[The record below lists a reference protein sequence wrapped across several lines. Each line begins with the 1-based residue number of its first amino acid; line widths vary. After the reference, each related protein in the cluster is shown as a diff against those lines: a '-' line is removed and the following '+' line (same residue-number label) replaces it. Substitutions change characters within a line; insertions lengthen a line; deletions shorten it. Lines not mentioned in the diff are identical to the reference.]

1 MVNHAISYSNL
12 LIIELEILLW
22 RFYRVFFHYLGL
34 MRTQYD
40 RSQNTVKLT
49 YYSVT
54 IANMVG
60 LFWAF
65 QLIRMWP
72 INGMHLGFIVF
83 LLVQPRSVFEKRIR
97 LINDF
102 LRISS
107 HLYMRY
113 KRTFQ
118 LSTTI
123 PFSLIIKF
131 SSFDIYVVQGNGIL
145 ILVAGQFMPQNIL
158 TSIINITC
166 MLVSSAT
173 LLIFKYTEFVN
184 EEMTAIGKKLPL
196 AVLRMEHRAVRR
208 MKRRLAY
215 MQALNIVCS
224 QIIKMIFECLG
235 IQLLFLTYFNINFL
249 ATMKFDRDR
258 TVAMNIAC
266 GMALH
271 SFLISL
277 GRLATMYSS
286 SHIVDFQVTPIY
298 DEFRSNH
305 NWVQKT
311 FSTWRTEDWSDHI
324 TQDSMHHLLKPR
336 LLILGLFA
344 PNERFLFY
352 TVFTYGT
359 ITYLKL
365 MWELAALNA
374 GKSN

>member
-1 MVNHAISYSNL
+1 MVNHAISYANQ
-12 LIIELEILLW
+12 LIIQLEILLW
-22 RFYRVFFHYLGL
+22 RFYRCFFHYLGL

-54 IANMVG
+54 VANMVG

-72 INGMHLGFIVF
+72 INGMQLGFIVF

-107 HLYMRY
+107 HLYLRY

-118 LSTTI
+118 LNTTL
-123 PFSLIIKF
+123 PLSLMIKF
-131 SSFDIYVVQGNGIL
+131 SFIDNYLTQGSPIL
-145 ILVAGQFMPQNIL
+145 ILVAGQLMPHNIA

-173 LLIFKYTEFVN
+173 LLIFKYTTFVN
-184 EEMTAIGKKLPL
+184 EEITAIGKRLPL

-215 MQALNIVCS
+215 MRTLNVVCS

-249 ATMKFDRDR
+249 ASMKFDGDR
-258 TVAMNIAC
+258 TVAINVSC
-266 GMALH
+266 GVALH

-298 DEFRSNH
+298 DEFSSNH

-311 FSTWRTEDWSDHI
+311 FSTWRTEDWSDHT

-336 LLILGLFA
+336 LLVLGLFA

-365 MWELAALNA
+365 MWGLAALNA
-374 GKSN
+374 GKNK

>member
-12 LIIELEILLW
+12 LIIQLEILLW

-40 RSQNTVKLT
+40 PSRNTVKLT

-65 QLIRMWP
+65 ILIRRWP

-97 LINDF
+97 LTNDF

-107 HLYMRY
+107 HLYLRY

-118 LSTTI
+118 LNTALPLSLMLK
-123 PFSLIIKF
+123 FSLLGKMA
-131 SSFDIYVVQGNGIL
+131 SQEPIL
-145 ILVAGQFMPQNIL
+145 FLVAGQFMPHNIVA
-158 TSIINITC
+158 SIINITC
-166 MLVSSAT
+166 MLVSSAIV
-173 LLIFKYTEFVN
+173 LIFKYIEFVN
-184 EEMTAIGKKLPL
+184 EEITAIGKRLPL

-224 QIIKMIFECLG
+224 QIINMIFECLG
-235 IQLLFLTYFNINFL
+235 TQLLFLTYFNINFL
-249 ATMKFDRDR
+249 ATMKIEGPTSFALN
-258 TVAMNIAC
+258 VAC
-266 GMALH
+266 GMAVH

-344 PNERFLFY
+344 PNERFLFC
-352 TVFTYGT
+352 TIFTYGT

-365 MWELAALNA
+365 MWELAALKA
-374 GKSN
+374 GKNK